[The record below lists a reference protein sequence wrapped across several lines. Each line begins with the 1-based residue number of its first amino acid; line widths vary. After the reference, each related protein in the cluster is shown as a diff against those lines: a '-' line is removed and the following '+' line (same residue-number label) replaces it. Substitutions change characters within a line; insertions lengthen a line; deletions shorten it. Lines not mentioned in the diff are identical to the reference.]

1 MTEKTKGGVEQA
13 PEESRT
19 SGLGGLLT
27 EKISRRSFGKLLGA
41 QTVLASTVSLSGCL
55 GGGGGGGDDDKKDD
69 STPKAEGELSR
80 AEFVAKVSDYL
91 GWYHQSGY
99 NDYWKVPVRTFSDV
113 KATDRYGK
121 QIENAYEENVIAPDA
136 SGRFNP
142 QNIMMRQDAA
152 IILAKA
158 FYLDLPANNNALNA
172 FTDAAAISDAAKP
185 SVAALVAAGYMGGRT
200 STTFAP
206 GSAITNQEA
215 DAIIDAIA
223 EQSAVVVQAMPKQSA
238 SHLAMLPDG
247 AGNAGAPTADITKLL
262 ADRNYA
268 PRRFIHLSTPTPGAT
283 IYYTT
288 DGSDPRTSPTRVIYD
303 VSATG
308 HIQELVGERSGAK
321 GPQPY
326 RLVMWKTVAVKNG
339 VAVSPVRTFRWNLVR
354 PWQSIYGSAVI
365 DAGNF
370 DPAQGTIRPKVTQL
384 YCDYESVRA
393 MAWLVEGPASAIVFD
408 ALQTTWNSTDQT
420 GGTLYDK
427 VRTLTSKPL
436 KLIIGHSHGDH
447 YAQAQNFLSAGV
459 PVHSNSRSWSGL
471 ASVLATKDNIK
482 LVSDVE
488 EGDKF
493 DLGTAAA
500 PLRLD
505 VHAVPG
511 HENASVLLHDR
522 VSGYCFA
529 SDYFGCTRM
538 GTADNVGISG
548 ARIDWQLSNVM
559 QVQAAMKRNG
569 GKLTKLF
576 TGHDEMMLPGEHID
590 IFQQLLQ
597 NVVDMQEAANQP
609 TIRSSDAA
617 RARNSVI
624 GNMFTDMYD
633 WAAINIG
640 GTFGT
645 TPYTYLSAPNA
656 AYSTHATIDYT
667 QPNAHLKYAVLGN
680 IEVSGGALVG
690 TDFTWAAPNTQTTL
704 ADASL
709 WPTSGQVPN
718 TLRNRF
724 NPWVYA
730 YRVNVPT
737 GTNAI
742 TVTPVPLASKA
753 RRVTVNGNVVLPG
766 TPVSVNVANG
776 TVITIVVTAPDN
788 TTTETYTLTVA
799 NA

>member
-1 MTEKTKGGVEQA
+1 MAEKSNGDLQTSPQA
-13 PEESRT
+13 QPEDS
-19 SGLGGLLT
+19 GGLLT
-27 EKISRRSFGKLLGA
+27 GKISRRSFGKLLGF
-41 QTVLASTVSLSGCL
+41 QTVLASTVPLSGCL
-55 GGGGGGGDDDKKDD
+55 GGGGGD
-69 STPKAEGELSR
+69 SSPSPSTEVGLSR

-121 QIENAYEENVIAPDA
+121 QIENAYEENIIAPDS

-142 QNIMMRQDAA
+142 QSLMTRQDAA
-152 IILAKA
+152 VILVKA
-158 FYLDLPANNNALNA
+158 FYLDLPANTDVLKA
-172 FTDAAAISDAAKP
+172 FTDTAAISDAAKP

-206 GSAITNQEA
+206 GSAITNEEA
-215 DAIIDAIA
+215 DAIIDTIA

-238 SHLAMLPDG
+238 SYLAMLPDG
-247 AGNAGAPTADITKLL
+247 AGTAGAPTADTTKLL

-288 DGSDPRTSPTRVIYD
+288 DGSDPRTSPTRVIYNMA
-303 VSATG
+303 ATG
-308 HIQELVGERSGAK
+308 HVQELVGERSGAK

-339 VAVSPVRTFRWNLVR
+339 VAVSPVRTFRWNLLR
-354 PWQSIYGSAVI
+354 PWQAIYGSAVI

-370 DPAQGTIRPKVTQL
+370 DSGQGAIRPKVTQM

-393 MAWLVEGPASAIVFD
+393 MCWLIEGPASAIIFD
-408 ALQTTWNSTDQT
+408 ALQTPWNSTDQT
-420 GGTLYDK
+420 SGTLYDK
-427 VRTLTSKPL
+427 ARSLTSKPL

-609 TIRSSDAA
+609 TIRSSDAP

-680 IEVSGGALVG
+680 IEVSGGTLVG

-742 TVTPVPLASKA
+742 TVTPIPLASKA

-776 TVITIVVTAPDN
+776 TVITVVLTAPDN
-788 TTTETYTLTVA
+788 PTTETYTLTVA